1 MKNVSLLF
9 AFLFILTCHLTKGQD
24 TDSIPALLKDA
35 EKREKIT
42 TYLKQSKSQIV
53 KTPEKSVRSAK
64 KALTLIKNS
73 KKDSLLPKAYYLLGY
88 AHYNQNNFDSALEYF
103 TQSVEYSRK
112 LEQKSRHA
120 LAINRLGNTY
130 QLMGS
135 YDKALNHYQQALK
148 INKEQENKKEIARS
162 LTNIGSVYRTFGKY
176 EKAIQF
182 HLKALSLFEKT
193 KAKDGVAWTSLNIAR
208 LFKLNEAYD
217 KALEYLNKSMELY
230 QSIAEETG
238 VQTGITLCLKEYG
251 LIYVKSGDL
260 DKALKYSRKA
270 LKRNEQN
277 NNKYGIANSYAN
289 VGRIYYKKAEYT
301 KSLEY
306 LQKALELK
314 YSLGDKVEVPSLL
327 RKIGENYL
335 KLENYEKAKEF
346 VEKSLQQ
353 AKKEQLK
360 EEQKESYRTLASI
373 YQKQNKPAK
382 ALNNY
387 IAFSKLKD
395 SLANQRI
402 NELEMQYEFEKKQKR
417 LEYKRKQEA
426 AKQQAKLKRQRLI
439 TYSLIAGFILL
450 GLLFFVIYIS
460 YRRKVRDNLK
470 LEQKNEEI
478 QTQRDEIEA
487 QRDTATQQRDQI
499 ARQNRIITE
508 SIEYASRIQSAVLP
522 QEQTIQQYFPYYFI
536 FYQPKNIVSGDFY
549 WISQI
554 DGKVIIAAA
563 DCTGHGVPGAFM
575 SMLGVAFLN
584 EIINQSKIVRP
595 DEILNQ
601 LRSKVIDALH
611 QSAKKRGA
619 RDGMDISLS
628 MIDKQSNKMH
638 FAGAYNPLYL
648 IRDHSIQ
655 EIKADRMPIGVHSVY
670 QDTPFSVDT
679 IELKK
684 GDCLYLFSDGY
695 FDQFGGKKGNKFS
708 KKAFKDM
715 LLKIHK
721 KPMETQKQILN
732 QKITEWKGDR
742 PQIDDIMVLG
752 FYYDKTEEQTDH
764 S

>member
-1 MKNVSLLF
+1 MKNVSLLL
-9 AFLFILTCHLTKGQD
+9 AFLFVLTTNLSNGQE
-24 TDSIPALLKDA
+24 TDSIPALLEDA
-35 EKREKIT
+35 EKQEKIS
-42 TYLKQSKSQIV
+42 TYLRQSQSNIV
-53 KTPEKSVRSAK
+53 KIPKESEESAK
-64 KALTLIKNS
+64 KALKLIKNS
-73 KKDSLLPKAYYLLGY
+73 GKDSLLSKAYYLLGY
-88 AHYNQNNFDSALEYF
+88 AHYNQNNFDSALKYF
-103 TQSVEYSRK
+103 TRSVEYSQK
-112 LEQKSRHA
+112 FKQKSRKA

-135 YDKALNHYQQALK
+135 YDKALNHYQKALQ
-148 INKEQENKKEIARS
+148 INKEKENKKEIARS

-193 KAKDGVAWTSLNIAR
+193 EAKDGIAWTTLNIAR
-208 LFKLNEAYD
+208 LFKLNETYD
-217 KALEYLNKSMELY
+217 KALEYLNQSMKIY

-238 VQTGITLCLKEYG
+238 VETGVTLCLKEYG
-251 LIYVKSGDL
+251 LIYVKTGDL

-277 NNKYGIANSYAN
+277 KNKYGIANSYAN
-289 VGRIYYKKAEYT
+289 IGRIYYKKAAYT
-301 KSLEY
+301 KSLTY

-314 YSLGDKVEVPSLL
+314 KRLDDKVEVPSLL

-335 KLENYEKAKEF
+335 KIQKYEQAKDY
-346 VEKSLQQ
+346 VEKSLAQ
-353 AKKEQLK
+353 AKAEQLK
-360 EEQKESYRTLASI
+360 EEQKESYRALAKI
-373 YQKQNKPAK
+373 YQKQNKPQK
-382 ALNNY
+382 ALDNY

-395 SLANQRI
+395 SLANQKI
-402 NELEMQYEFEKKQKR
+402 NELEMQYEFEKKQRK
-417 LEYKRKQEA
+417 LEYERKQEA

-460 YRRKVRDNLK
+460 YRRKVRDNHK

-499 ARQNRIITE
+499 AKQNRIITE

-522 QEQTIQQYFPYYFI
+522 QEQTIQQFFPDYFI
-536 FYQPKNIVSGDFY
+536 YYQPKNIVSGDFY

-584 EIINQSKIVRP
+584 EIVNQSKIVRP
-595 DEILNQ
+595 DQILNQ

-628 MIDKQSNKMH
+628 MIDKKTNQMH
-638 FAGAYNPLYL
+638 FSGAYNPLYL
-648 IRDHSIQ
+648 IRDNSIQ

-679 IELKK
+679 IQLQE
-684 GDCLYLFSDGY
+684 GDRLYLFSDGY
-695 FDQFGGKKGNKFS
+695 FDQFGGEKGNKFS
-708 KKAFKDM
+708 KKAFKNV
-715 LLKIHK
+715 LLEIHEEAMNSQKKILD
-721 KPMETQKQILN
+721 QKL
-732 QKITEWKGDR
+732 TAWKGSR
-742 PQIDDIMVLG
+742 PQIDDIMVMG
-752 FYYDKTEEQTDH
+752 FYYDKNEKTEK
-764 S
+764 